1 MNGENKDWM
10 ADAIAIIGMAGRFP
24 SANSVE
30 EFWQNLVNGVDSVRR
45 LEEAELEA
53 LGVGA
58 EYLDSPLGS
67 KAGALMD
74 HADSFDPNFFGYSPA
89 EAEVMD
95 PQHRAFLECC
105 WQSLEDAG
113 YDVNRYKGMVG
124 VYAGSSPNGHLVNL
138 YLDQHPLAAEA
149 PLQLQVGNGPWS
161 LTTRVS
167 YKLNLRGP
175 SFFVQ
180 TACSTSLVAVHLAC
194 QSLRNFECH
203 MALAGGVSVVFPQ
216 PTGFCFE
223 GGGITSPSERCRAFD
238 KDADGTVFGQGV
250 GVVVLKRLEE
260 AIADNDH
267 IRAVIRGT
275 ALNNDG
281 LNKVGFTAPS
291 VDGQAAVV
299 AAALADAGVEAGSIG
314 YVETHGTGTQLGD
327 PIEIRALCKAFG
339 AQSLAP
345 GSCAIGSVKTNI
357 GHLDAAAGVAGLIK
371 TIKCLEERM
380 IVPSLHYR
388 AANPEIDFER
398 TPFYVNTE
406 SRAWES
412 ATPRRAGISSFGFGG
427 TNAHVVLEEAPAREH
442 AVVENDYELLVL
454 SAKSAAALESASA
467 RLADHLE
474 QHPGIDLGDVAY
486 TLETGRGSFNYRR
499 RVVAR
504 NANEACEQLREPF
517 SAVSMSGEPAS
528 IAFLFPGQAAQYGK
542 MAREL
547 YHKQPVF
554 RRELDH
560 CFELSRLHSNE
571 DLKSLLFSEIAD
583 DALRQTRRAQP
594 VLFAVEYALAKFW
607 MELGVTPAAMI
618 GHSLGE
624 YTAACLAGVF
634 TLEEAVYLL
643 VHRGEIVQRTEPGLM
658 LAVALSEDETRE
670 RLTPS
675 ISIATVN
682 GPRSCVVSGDSLE
695 MQLLESELQRD
706 GINCVRLQTSHA
718 FHCALM
724 DPALAD
730 LGDVLSKVKLQK
742 PRIPFISNV
751 TGKWITDDE
760 ATSVDY
766 WTRHL
771 RQTVRFADGLNCLM
785 EQANLICLEVGPS
798 QTLTQLV
805 QANTA
810 GSGRTVRAFASLP
823 RRGVVDQD
831 SRRMLATLGDL
842 WRHGVDVNWTALHQ
856 DRKRFR
862 VSLPAYP
869 FERLRYM
876 PSANGQ
882 PRSQR
887 VRSRLGSHL
896 GSNEWFYAPSWQR
909 DEPLAFDIARL
920 REQRGTWL
928 VLANDD
934 EVSERLIELL
944 REAEQETLIL
954 NSGDTDYFAF
964 VDELELAGKLP
975 DRVVHLWS
983 LKDASDDWEA
993 SQHLGLYSVL
1003 QLAQALASK
1012 QCAGRRE
1019 LFVLTSGT
1027 QLVLGDEILRPE
1039 NATMIGACRV
1049 LPVEDPSLSCR
1060 LIDFNVNGTSA
1071 EHVLGE
1077 ILRNGPTVSALRG
1090 DYRWTPHYASRE
1102 ISAQPAI
1109 KQGGVYLITGGRGGI
1124 GLTIAQHFADTRHAR
1139 LVLVGRTPAQP
1150 LPELDQ
1156 SAAEVINFT
1165 ADASDPEQMHNVIV
1179 ETLKRFGTIDGVIHA
1194 AGVADDG
1201 SYHTKTLTHMRN
1213 VLAPKVKG
1221 ALVLTQLL
1229 EKEGIDP
1236 DFFVLCS
1243 SVSSLV
1249 GAYGESVYA
1258 GANAFLD
1265 VLAQSLRQQKRLA
1278 ATSINWCAWQEVGMA
1293 ANAQVPHHLKEIVQ
1307 RELRKGLLPRE
1318 GVEALDRILADPGRP
1333 QVIVCKTDLVELV
1346 QTGPLSQVTAAK
1358 ESSEPR
1364 VLYPRPVIDEPYEA
1378 PMTELEHKLARA
1390 WQEVLCLEK
1399 IGRNDGF
1406 FELGGNSL
1414 IATQLTW
1421 KMRQESGVEVPI
1433 RMLFELGTVAGLA
1446 RWIETASSS
1455 GGEMMPVTIARRP
1468 IDAEIPLSFE
1478 QEQLWFHAE
1487 LEPGSLAYNIPFGV
1501 ELKGPLKLDL
1511 VSQTLR
1517 AMVRRH
1523 ETLRTSFVAVDG
1535 QPKQIVNPSDD
1546 INLIVTDVSE
1556 VPLAER
1562 DVFVRSL
1569 IDSCSRRPFDL
1580 VRGPL
1585 FRSVL
1590 LRLDPLEHV
1599 LLVDLHHIVAD
1610 NWSTSILVREF
1621 VNIYSACDEQ
1631 RPATL
1636 RELPIQYGDYSFWQR
1651 QSLKDERLHDL
1662 SRYWKRQL
1670 SNPPELRLLEEG
1682 TTDEDGGG
1690 AEPLVFTNE
1699 QFETLRALSRE
1710 ENVTTFMLL
1719 LTAFAATLKQFSGQ
1733 HDVVVGADV
1742 TNRRQP
1748 ELEDLVG
1755 FFVNMLV
1762 LRVDLGGNP
1771 SVRQLLTRVRQ
1782 TVGGAIAHQDLPF
1795 WKLVQEVN
1803 PKRTG
1808 SHSPLFR
1815 AVLNYQHAPSQDL
1828 QLPGLAITPLVVE
1841 EPAVRFDLSL
1851 TITET
1856 PETLDGML
1864 RYRRSVISADLAR
1877 RIKDCFMIVLDKAA
1891 ADAGSTIEELL
1902 FYVQRIE
1909 SNRKA
1914 DAAGSQKH
1922 FVPTRKP
1929 VEISEAVSR

>member
-1 MNGENKDWM
+1 MNGENRDWM
-10 ADAIAIIGMAGRFP
+10 ADAIAVIGMAGRFP

-30 EFWQNLVNGVDSVRR
+30 EFWRNLVNGVDSVRR

-53 LGVGA
+53 LGVDA
-58 EYLDSPLGS
+58 EYLNSPLCS

-74 HADSFDPNFFGYSPA
+74 HADAFDPNFFGYSPA

-105 WQSLEDAG
+105 WESLEDAG

-138 YLDQHPLAAEA
+138 YLDQHPLASEA

-238 KDADGTVFGQGV
+238 KDADGTVFGQGA
-250 GVVVLKRLEE
+250 GVVVLKRLED
-260 AIADNDH
+260 AVADNDN

-281 LNKVGFTAPS
+281 LNKVGFTAPG

-299 AAALADAGVEAGSIG
+299 AAALADAGVDARSIG

-339 AQSLAP
+339 TQSSAP
-345 GSCAIGSVKTNI
+345 RSCAIGSVKTNI

-412 ATPRRAGISSFGFGG
+412 DTVRRAGVSSFGFGG
-427 TNAHVVLEEAPAREH
+427 TNAHVVLEEAPARTR
-442 AVVENDYELLVL
+442 AVAESDRELLVL
-454 SAKSAAALESASA
+454 SAKSAAALESIGA
-467 RLADHLE
+467 RLAEHLE
-474 QHPGIDLGDVAY
+474 QHPDVDLGDVAY
-486 TLETGRGSFNYRR
+486 TLQTGRASFNYRR
-499 RVVAR
+499 CMVAR
-504 NANEACEQLREPF
+504 DVKEACERLREPF
-517 SAVSMSGEPAS
+517 AAVPASGEPAS
-528 IAFLFPGQAAQYGK
+528 IAFLFPGQAAQYAR
-542 MAREL
+542 MTREL
-547 YHKQPVF
+547 YQRQPIF
-554 RRELDH
+554 HRELNY
-560 CFELSRLHSNE
+560 CFELCRRHSNE
-571 DLKSLLFSEIAD
+571 DFKGLLFSDVAN
-583 DALRQTRRAQP
+583 DALRQTRLTQP
-594 VLFAVEYALAKFW
+594 ALFAVEYALAKLW

-658 LAVALSEDETRE
+658 LAVALSEEEARQ

-675 ISIATVN
+675 ISIAVVN
-682 GPRSCVVSGDSLE
+682 GPRSCVVSGDNLE
-695 MQLLESELQRD
+695 IQLLESELQRD

-718 FHCALM
+718 FHCVLM
-724 DPALAD
+724 DPALVD
-730 LGDVLSKVKLQK
+730 LRDVLSKVNLQK

-751 TGKWITDDE
+751 TGRWITDDE

-771 RQTVRFADGLNCLM
+771 RQTVRFADGLNCLF
-785 EQANLICLEVGPS
+785 EQANPICLEVGPS

-805 QANTA
+805 QANTN
-810 GSGRTVRAFASLP
+810 GNGKTVRAFASLP

-831 SRRMLATLGDL
+831 LQKMLATLGDL
-842 WRHGVDVNWTALHQ
+842 WRHGVEVNWAALHQ

-862 VSLPAYP
+862 VSLPPYP
-869 FERLRYM
+869 FERTRYM

-882 PRSQR
+882 PRLRQA
-887 VRSRLGSHL
+887 RSSSRL
-896 GSNEWFYAPSWQR
+896 GSNEWFYAPSFQR
-909 DEPLAFDIARL
+909 DERLEFDPESLAM
-920 REQRGTWL
+920 QRGTWL
-928 VLANDD
+928 VLAN
-934 EVSERLIELL
+934 E
-944 REAEQETLIL
+944 
-954 NSGDTDYFAF
+954 
-964 VDELELAGKLP
+964 DELSNQLLGLLKDADQEVVVVLPGDSFDLEKPP

-983 LKDASDDWEA
+983 LPWNLSDAGGEWER
-993 SQHLGLYSVL
+993 SQHHGLYSVL

-1027 QLVLGDEILRPE
+1027 QLVLGDEVLRPE

-1060 LIDFNVNGTSA
+1060 LIDFNSTCSA
-1071 EHVLGE
+1071 EQLLGE

-1090 DYRWTPHYASRE
+1090 DYRWVPHYVSRE
-1102 ISAQPAI
+1102 LAPAASAQVRE
-1109 KQGGVYLITGGRGGI
+1109 GGVYLITGGRGGI
-1124 GLTIAQHFADTRHAR
+1124 GLTIAQHLADTKHAR
-1139 LVLVGRTPAQP
+1139 LMLVGRTPAQP
-1150 LPELDQ
+1150 LPDLEQ
-1156 SAAEVINFT
+1156 SASDVINFT
-1165 ADASDPEQMHNVIV
+1165 ADASDREQMREVIDEV
-1179 ETLKRFGTIDGVIHA
+1179 LKRFGAIDGVVHA
-1194 AGVADDG
+1194 AGVADNG
-1201 SYHTKTLTHMRN
+1201 SYHNKTLTQMRN

-1221 ALVLTQLL
+1221 ALVLAELL
-1229 EKEGIDP
+1229 EEQGINP

-1265 VLAQSLRQQKRLA
+1265 VLAQSLRQQKKLA
-1278 ATSINWCAWQEVGMA
+1278 TTSINWCAWQEVGMA
-1293 ANAQVPHHLKEIVQ
+1293 ANAQAPDHLKQIVQ

-1318 GVEALDRILADPGRP
+1318 GVEALDRILAAPP
-1333 QVIVCKTDLVELV
+1333 QAQVIVCKTDLLELV
-1346 QTGPLSQVTAAK
+1346 QTGPLSQVTGTKDSGEA
-1358 ESSEPR
+1358 R
-1364 VLYPRPVIDEPYEA
+1364 VLYPRPVIEEPYAA
-1378 PMTELEHKLARA
+1378 PVTELEHKLTRA

-1399 IGRNDGF
+1399 IGCNDGF

-1433 RMLFELGTVAGLA
+1433 RVLFELGTVAGLA
-1446 RWIETASSS
+1446 RWIETSSS
-1455 GGEMMPVTIARRP
+1455 SDGEMKPVTIARRP

-1478 QEQLWFHAE
+1478 QEQLWFHTQ

-1501 ELKGPLKLDL
+1501 ELKGPLKLEL

-1523 ETLRTSFVAVDG
+1523 ETLRTSFAAVDG
-1535 QPKQIVNPSDD
+1535 QPKQIVDPTGE
-1546 INLIVTDVSE
+1546 IALIVTDVSE
-1556 VPLAER
+1556 VPPAER
-1562 DVFVRSL
+1562 DVFVRRL

-1590 LRLDPLEHV
+1590 LRLDSLEHV

-1621 VNIYSACDEQ
+1621 VNIYAAYDEQ
-1631 RPATL
+1631 RSATL
-1636 RELPIQYGDYSFWQR
+1636 GDLAIQYGDYAFWQR
-1651 QSLKDERLHDL
+1651 QSLKDERMRDL
-1662 SRYWKRQL
+1662 VKYWKRQL
-1670 SNPPELRLLEEG
+1670 SNPPELRLLEER
-1682 TTDEDGGG
+1682 TSAEDGGG
-1690 AEPLVFTNE
+1690 AEPLVFTND
-1699 QFETLRALSRE
+1699 QLETLRALSRE

-1719 LTAFAATLKQFSGQ
+1719 LAAFGATLKQFSGQ
-1733 HDVVVGADV
+1733 HEVVVGADV

-1755 FFVNMLV
+1755 FFINMLV
-1762 LRVDLGGNP
+1762 LRVDLSGNP
-1771 SVRQLLTRVRQ
+1771 SVRQLLARVRQ
-1782 TVGGAIAHQDLPF
+1782 TVGGAIANQDMPF

-1808 SHSPLFR
+1808 AHSPLFR

-1828 QLPGLAITPLVVE
+1828 QLPGLAINPLVVE
-1841 EPAVRFDLSL
+1841 EPGVPFDLSL

-1856 PETLDGML
+1856 PDTLDGVL
-1864 RYRRSVISADLAR
+1864 RYRRSVIGADLAR

-1902 FYVQRIE
+1902 FYVQRVE
-1909 SNRKA
+1909 ANKKA
-1914 DAAGSQKH
+1914 DASRSQKH

-1929 VEISEAVSR
+1929 VEISEGASG

>member
-1 MNGENKDWM
+1 MKGENKEWM
-10 ADAIAIIGMAGRFP
+10 ADAIAVIGIAGRFP
-24 SANSVE
+24 SANSVA

-45 LEEAELEA
+45 LEAAELEA
-53 LGVGA
+53 LGVDT
-58 EYLDSPLGS
+58 EFLNSPLCS

-74 HADSFDPNFFGYSPA
+74 HADAFDPNFFGYSPA

-105 WQSLEDAG
+105 WESLEDAG

-124 VYAGSSPNGHLVNL
+124 VYAGSSPNGHLLNL
-138 YLDQHPLAAEA
+138 YLDQHPLAVEA

-260 AIADNDH
+260 AIADNDN

-339 AQSLAP
+339 TQSLMLP
-345 GSCAIGSVKTNI
+345 SCAIGSVKTNI

-371 TIKCLEERM
+371 TIKCLEEQT
-380 IVPSLHYR
+380 IVPSLHYQ

-398 TPFYVNTE
+398 TPFYVNTQT
-406 SRAWES
+406 RTWES
-412 ATPRRAGISSFGFGG
+412 ETPRRAGVSSFGFGG
-427 TNAHVVLEEAPAREH
+427 TNAHVVLEESPARDRR
-442 AVVENDYELLVL
+442 VVENDYELLTV

-467 RLADHLE
+467 RLAAHLD
-474 QHPGIDLGDVAY
+474 QHPGINLGDVAY
-486 TLETGRGSFNYRR
+486 TLQTGRGTFNYRR

-504 NANEACEQLREPF
+504 DAKEAGEELRQPF
-517 SAVSMSGEPAS
+517 AAVASSGELPS
-528 IAFLFPGQAAQYGK
+528 IAFLFPGQAAQYAK
-542 MAREL
+542 MTREL
-547 YHKQPVF
+547 YQKQPVF
-554 RRELDH
+554 HRELDQ
-560 CFELSRLHSNE
+560 CFELCRRHSNE
-571 DLKSLLFSEIAD
+571 DLKALLFSEIAD
-583 DALRQTRRAQP
+583 EALRQTRRAQP
-594 VLFAVEYALAKFW
+594 TLFGVEYALAKMW
-607 MELGVTPAAMI
+607 MAFGVTPSAMI

-634 TLEEAVYLL
+634 TLEEAVYVL

-658 LAVALSEDETRE
+658 LAVALSEEETRE

-675 ISIATVN
+675 ISIAVVN
-682 GPRSCVVSGDSLE
+682 GPRSCVVSGDNLE
-695 MQLLESELQRD
+695 VQLLESELQRD
-706 GINCVRLQTSHA
+706 DVNCVRLQTSHA

-730 LGDVLSKVKLQK
+730 LRDVLSKVQLQK
-742 PRIPFISNV
+742 PRIPFVSNV
-751 TGKWITDDE
+751 TGKWITDED

-766 WTRHL
+766 WARHL
-771 RQTVRFADGLNCLM
+771 RQTVRFADGLHCLF
-785 EQANLICLEVGPS
+785 EQENLICLEVGPS

-810 GSGRTVRAFASLP
+810 GSGKSVRAFASLP
-823 RRGVVDQD
+823 RRGVVDEDVRQ
-831 SRRMLATLGDL
+831 MLGTLGDL
-842 WRHGVDVNWTALHQ
+842 WRLGVDVNWAALHDEQ
-856 DRKRFR
+856 KRFR
-862 VSLPAYP
+862 VSLPSYP
-869 FERLRYM
+869 FERTRYM

-882 PRSQR
+882 PRLRQAHS
-887 VRSRLGSHL
+887 SAKG
-896 GSNEWFYAPSWQR
+896 WFYTPSWQR
-909 DEPLAFDIARL
+909 DERLQFDAERL
-920 REQRGTWL
+920 RTQRGVWL
-928 VLANDD
+928 VLANHDD
-934 EVSERLIELL
+934 VSESLLALL
-944 REAEQETLIL
+944 REAGQETVVL
-954 NSGDTDYFAF
+954 NPGDTNDYCSF

-983 LKDASDDWEA
+983 LPWNVGGDGGDWES
-993 SQHLGLYSVL
+993 SQYFGLYSVL

-1019 LFVLTSGT
+1019 LFVLTTGT
-1027 QLVLGDEILRPE
+1027 QLVLGDEVLRPE

-1060 LIDFNVNGTSA
+1060 LIDFDSAGISA
-1071 EHVLGE
+1071 EQLLGE

-1090 DYRWTPHYASRE
+1090 DYRWVPHTASRE
-1102 ISAQPAI
+1102 MSSPTSV

-1124 GLTIAQHFADTRHAR
+1124 GHTIAQHFAETEDVRV
-1139 LVLVGRTPAQP
+1139 VLVGRTPAP
-1150 LPELDQ
+1150 ALLDPEERIISL
-1156 SAAEVINFT
+1156 T
-1165 ADASDPEQMHNVIV
+1165 ADASDPEQMRDVI
-1179 ETLKRFGTIDGVIHA
+1179 EKTLKRFGTLDGIVHA
-1194 AGVADDG
+1194 AGVADSG
-1201 SYHTKTLTHMRN
+1201 SFHNKTLMHMRN
-1213 VLAPKVKG
+1213 VLLPKVKG
-1221 ALVLTQLL
+1221 ALVLAELL
-1229 EKEGIDP
+1229 EEKGIKP

-1265 VLAQSLRQQKRLA
+1265 VLAQSLRQRQRLA

-1293 ANAQVPHHLKEIVQ
+1293 ANAQVPDHLKEIVQ

-1318 GVEALDRILADPGRP
+1318 GVEALDRVLADLTEP
-1333 QVIVCKTDLVELV
+1333 QVIVCKTDLVELI
-1346 QTGPLSQVTAAK
+1346 QAGPLSQVTAVRDVGQ
-1358 ESSEPR
+1358 PR
-1364 VLYPRPVIDEPYEA
+1364 VLYPRPVIDEPYVA
-1378 PMTELEHKLARA
+1378 PVSELEHKLARA
-1390 WQEVLCLEK
+1390 WQEVLSLEK
-1399 IGRNDGF
+1399 LGRNDGF

-1433 RMLFELGTVAGLA
+1433 RVLFELGTVAGLA
-1446 RWIETASSS
+1446 RWIETASVS
-1455 GGEMMPVTIARRP
+1455 GGEMKPVTIARRP

-1478 QEQLWFHAE
+1478 QEQLWFHAQ

-1501 ELKGPLKLDL
+1501 ELKGPLDLAL
-1511 VSQTLR
+1511 VSETLR

-1523 ETLRTSFVAVDG
+1523 ETLRTTFIAVDG

-1546 INLIVTDVSE
+1546 VALIVMDVSE
-1556 VPLAER
+1556 VPAAER
-1562 DVFVRSL
+1562 DVFVRHL

-1590 LRLDPLEHV
+1590 LRLHPLEHV

-1621 VNIYSACDEQ
+1621 VNIYAAYNQ
-1631 RPATL
+1631 QKPASL
-1636 RELPIQYGDYSFWQR
+1636 SELPIQYGDYAFWQR
-1651 QSLKDERLHDL
+1651 QSLKDERLRDL
-1662 SRYWKRQL
+1662 ATYWKRQL
-1670 SNPPELRLLEEG
+1670 SNVPELRLLEEKI
-1682 TTDEDGGG
+1682 TDEDGGG
-1690 AEPLVFTNE
+1690 AKALTFTNE
-1699 QFETLRALSRE
+1699 QFETLRTLSRE

-1719 LTAFAATLKQFSGQ
+1719 LAAFAATLKQFSGQ
-1733 HDVVVGADV
+1733 YDVVVGADV

-1755 FFVNMLV
+1755 FFINMLV
-1762 LRVDLGGNP
+1762 LRVDLSGNP
-1771 SVRQLLTRVRQ
+1771 SVRQLLARVRE

-1808 SHSPLFR
+1808 AHSPLFR

-1828 QLPGLAITPLVVE
+1828 QLPGLAINPLVVE

-1856 PETLDGML
+1856 PETLEGVL
-1864 RYRRSVISADLAR
+1864 RYRRSVIGADLAR
-1877 RIKDCFMIVLDKAA
+1877 RITECFMIVLDKAA
-1891 ADAGSTIEELL
+1891 ADAGATIDEVL
-1902 FYVQRIE
+1902 FYVA
-1909 SNRKA
+1909 SRKT
-1914 DAAGSQKH
+1914 DATRSPKN

-1929 VEISEAVSR
+1929 VEISEAVSG